1 MRVPSIEANADVTV
15 VTVTQIHNR
24 DYYQRDAYVDNI
36 VFFWTMCHAI
46 KSFLKVTLRDASWTK
61 IVRSTTK
68 IWCL

>member
-36 VFFWTMCHAI
+36 VFF
-46 KSFLKVTLRDASWTK
+46 
-61 IVRSTTK
+61 
-68 IWCL
+68 